1 MNMKILV
8 RIGLLYLLNQKKLFI
23 FIVLALNIYQVKL
36 INLLVIKTLKVVYL
50 DYKHTVQLCVDI
62 IVYNLLIIC
71 LKVKHY

>member
-23 FIVLALNIYQVKL
+23 LIVLALNIYQVKL